1 MREDDDFL
9 LEDDDAN
16 EALKDVEIE
25 ELGSGLLKNGNFA
38 ELDRSN

>member
-25 ELGSGLLKNGNFA
+25 ELGSGLLK
-38 ELDRSN
+38 